1 MIGCLRNLPVRLAV
15 LAIVATGFTCGKD
28 PVPPENKRPVAV
40 GMIPDTTLVEGDVY
54 TRNIAAFFDDPDDDA
69 LNYTALSSNATVAA
83 ASMSGATLTVRA
95 VAEGTATVT
104 ITATDPDG
112 LSATQSFGVTVE
124 RPNRAP
130 VAVGEVPPVTMFEG
144 EVFVAPVSL
153 FFNDPDGDELTY
165 AATSS
170 DTEVVTTAMS
180 SDTITVTAVAP
191 GMATITVTATDPD
204 GLSATQTAEFTVEKL
219 NRAPVLADTIPHQT
233 LTEGDTLVLDV
244 SDNFSDPDGDT
255 LTFTAE
261 SDDTTAVTVSVDGS
275 EVTIVAVAV
284 GSGAFVSVTASD
296 PDSLSVTQ
304 AFNVAVEEP
313 NRAPM
318 VADTIP
324 DQTLTEGDTIMLDV
338 SGNFVDP
345 DGDTLVFT
353 AESDDTTAVT
363 VSVDGSEVTIVAV
376 AVGSASV
383 SVTASDPDSLS
394 VTQAFNV
401 EVEEPN
407 RAPMVA
413 DTIPDQTLTEGDTI
427 MLDVSG
433 NFVDPDGDTLVYMAE
448 SDDTTAVTVSV
459 DGSEVTIVAVAVGS
473 ASVSVTASDPDS
485 LSVTQAFNVE
495 VEEPNRAPMV
505 ADTIPDQTLTEGDTI
520 MLDVSGN
527 FVDPD
532 GDTLVYMAES
542 DDTTAV
548 TVSVD
553 GSEVTIVAV
562 AVGSA
567 SVSVTAS
574 DPDSLSVTQAFNVEV
589 EEPNRAPMVADTIPD
604 QTLTEGDTIMLDV
617 SGNFVDPDGDTLVFT
632 AESDDTTAV
641 TVSVDGS
648 EVTIVAVAV
657 GSASVS
663 VTASDPD
670 SLSVTQAFN
679 VEVEEPNRA
688 PMVADTIPDQ
698 TLTEGDTIMLDVSG
712 NFVDPD
718 GDTLVFTAESDD
730 STAVTVSVDGSEVTI
745 VAVAV
750 GSASVSVTATD
761 PDSLSVTQAF
771 NVEVEEPNRAPMV
784 ADTIPDQTLT
794 EGDTIMLDVSGNFVD
809 PDGDTLVYMAESD
822 DTTAVTVSVDGSEV
836 TIVAVAVG
844 SASVS
849 VTASDPDS
857 LSVTQAFNVEV
868 EEPNRA
874 PMVADTIPDQ
884 TLTEGDTIML
894 DVSGNFVDPDGDTL
908 VYMAESDDTT
918 AVTVSV
924 DGSEV
929 TIVAVAVGSAS
940 VSVTASDPDSL
951 SVTQAFNVEVEEPNR
966 APMVADT
973 IPDQT
978 LTEGDTIMLDVSG
991 NFVDPDGDTL
1001 VYMAESDDTTA
1012 VTVSVDG
1019 SEVTIVAVAVGS
1031 ASVSVTASDPDSLS
1045 VTQAFNVEVEG
1056 PNQAPMPADT
1066 IPDQTLTEGDTIMLD
1081 VSGNF
1086 VDPDGD
1092 TLVYMAESSSMS
1104 VAMATVSG
1112 STVTIVARAPG
1123 RATVTVTATDPD
1135 DLSATQEFGVGVA
1148 APLPL
1153 HDLFIVVDTAGDVD
1167 TLTQV
1172 VLDMAGYFG
1181 DTDSVFEYD
1190 VEFGRDEVAKVDAV
1204 DGTVVTIEPLEVD
1217 TAVID
1222 DEVLFDTT
1230 TVSVTATD
1238 EDGLSVTQTTLVRVA
1253 PVDYEAWV
1261 DFKITEEG
1269 NFELGGFAMSVCF
1282 DLDGLVVGETV
1293 YTVHRSEWQVQK
1305 GTGWVQVIGTYVEL
1319 KVCPYDDL
1327 PDESPGTF
1335 RLVGEVTTWPADT
1348 ADTDPGDTM
1357 RVLRKSE
1364 NEIIVE
1370 DERPP
1375 PRGDLASAAYAAPGR
1390 AGGEPQRA
1398 RAAGALTPPRR
1409 SGLRRPVRRSRH
1421 GCSGPACARTS
1432 SVRPPSA
1439 RRARH
1444 RRR

>member
-1 MIGCLRNLPVRLAV
+1 MIGCQRNLPVRLAV

-40 GMIPDTTLVEGDVY
+40 GMIPDTTLLEGDVY

-165 AATSS
+165 AAASS

-284 GSGAFVSVTASD
+284 GSGAFVSVTATDPDSLSVTQAFNVAVEEPNRAPMVADTIPDQTLTEGDTIMLDVSGNFVDPDGDTLVFTAESDDTTAVMVSVDGSEVTIVAVAVGSASVSVTASD

-383 SVTASDPDSLS
+383 SVTA
-394 VTQAFNV
+394 T
-401 EVEEPN
+401 
-407 RAPMVA
+407 
-413 DTIPDQTLTEGDTI
+413 
-427 MLDVSG
+427 
-433 NFVDPDGDTLVYMAE
+433 
-448 SDDTTAVTVSV
+448 
-459 DGSEVTIVAVAVGS
+459 
-473 ASVSVTASDPDS
+473 
-485 LSVTQAFNVE
+485 
-495 VEEPNRAPMV
+495 
-505 ADTIPDQTLTEGDTI
+505 
-520 MLDVSGN
+520 
-527 FVDPD
+527 
-532 GDTLVYMAES
+532 
-542 DDTTAV
+542 
-548 TVSVD
+548 
-553 GSEVTIVAV
+553 
-562 AVGSA
+562 
-567 SVSVTAS
+567 

-663 VTASDPD
+663 VTATDPD

-679 VEVEEPNRA
+679 VAVEEPNRA

-730 STAVTVSVDGSEVTI
+730 TTAVTVSVDGSEVTI

-771 NVEVEEPNRAPMV
+771 NVAVEEPNRAPMV

-809 PDGDTLVYMAESD
+809 PDGDTLVFTAESD

-849 VTASDPDS
+849 VTATDPDS
-857 LSVTQAFNVEV
+857 LSVTQAFNV
-868 EEPNRA
+868 A
-874 PMVADTIPDQ
+874 
-884 TLTEGDTIML
+884 
-894 DVSGNFVDPDGDTL
+894 
-908 VYMAESDDTT
+908 
-918 AVTVSV
+918 
-924 DGSEV
+924 
-929 TIVAVAVGSAS
+929 
-940 VSVTASDPDSL
+940 
-951 SVTQAFNVEVEEPNR
+951 
-966 APMVADT
+966 
-973 IPDQT
+973 
-978 LTEGDTIMLDVSG
+978 
-991 NFVDPDGDTL
+991 
-1001 VYMAESDDTTA
+1001 
-1012 VTVSVDG
+1012 
-1019 SEVTIVAVAVGS
+1019 
-1031 ASVSVTASDPDSLS
+1031 
-1045 VTQAFNVEVEG
+1045 VEG

-1135 DLSATQEFGVGVA
+1135 DLSATQKFGVGVA

-1167 TLTQV
+1167 TLTHV

-1269 NFELGGFAMSVCF
+1269 KFELKGTAPPMCVAINELLFG
-1282 DLDGLVVGETV
+1282 DTV

-1357 RVLRKSE
+1357 RVLRKSD
-1364 NEIIVE
+1364 NEIIIE

-1439 RRARH
+1439 RRARY